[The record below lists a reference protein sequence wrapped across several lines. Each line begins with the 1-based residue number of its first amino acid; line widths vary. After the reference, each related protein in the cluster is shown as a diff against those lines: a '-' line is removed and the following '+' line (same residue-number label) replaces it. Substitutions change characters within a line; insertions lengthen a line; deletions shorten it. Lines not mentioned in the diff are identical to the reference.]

1 MQRTANPWTPV
12 QFRPWPPEVSVQ
24 VSPGEGRFQGELYMK
39 FIRQSLVFGIAL
51 ATAFSGS
58 VALAD
63 SHGRDSTDARLRTAI
78 TGEHRSSEKRAR
90 DAYRNPYETLTF
102 FGLSEDM
109 TVLEINAT
117 GGWYTEIIA
126 PVVAGTGKYFA
137 TMWDPGTSE
146 WARGA
151 FNELAELIDADR
163 ELYGDA
169 EVVAI
174 SGDNFRPIEP
184 GSADLVLTFRNIHN
198 WMTSGSIHEMLEM
211 MYVSAKPGGHLGI
224 VEHRGNP
231 LIRQDPEAVSGY
243 VNEGYTIRLAE
254 EAGWQLV
261 ATSDINN
268 NPMDDKD
275 YEKRVWRLPPT
286 LRYLAFEG
294 WPEVDEAQRIKSLAI
309 GESDRFTLLFVK
321 PTG

>member
-1 MQRTANPWTPV
+1 
-12 QFRPWPPEVSVQ
+12 
-24 VSPGEGRFQGELYMK
+24 MK
-39 FIRQSLVFGIAL
+39 LIRQSTVLAL
-51 ATAFSGS
+51 ALVTAYFGS
-58 VALAD
+58 AALAD
-63 SHGRDSTDARLRTAI
+63 SHAGDSTDERLRAVI
-78 TGEHRSSEKRAR
+78 TGEHRSAEKRAR

-102 FGLSEDM
+102 FGLREDM

-137 TMWDPGTSE
+137 TMWDPDTSE

-151 FNELAELIDADR
+151 FNELAGLIDADR

-169 EVVAI
+169 EVVSI

-198 WMTSGSIHEMLEM
+198 WMTSGSIHDMLEM
-211 MYVSAKPGGHLGI
+211 MYVSAKLGGHLGI

-231 LIRQDPEAVSGY
+231 LIRQDPKAESGY
-243 VNEGYTIRLAE
+243 VNEGHTIRLAE

>member
-1 MQRTANPWTPV
+1 MAFGFTKELKMKLTRQTP
-12 QFRPWPPEVSVQ
+12 
-24 VSPGEGRFQGELYMK
+24 
-39 FIRQSLVFGIAL
+39 AL
-51 ATAFSGS
+51 ALALVTAYFGS
-58 VALAD
+58 AALAGI
-63 SHGRDSTDARLRTAI
+63 HAGEPTDERLRAVI
-78 TGEHRSSEKRAR
+78 TGEHRSAEKRAR

-102 FGLSEDM
+102 FGLREDM

-137 TMWDPGTSE
+137 TMWDPDTSE
-146 WARGA
+146 WAQGA
-151 FNELAELIDADR
+151 FYELAELIDADR

-169 EVVAI
+169 EVVSI

-243 VNEGYTIRLAE
+243 VNEGHTIRLAE

>member
-1 MQRTANPWTPV
+1 MAFGFTKELKMKLTRQTP
-12 QFRPWPPEVSVQ
+12 
-24 VSPGEGRFQGELYMK
+24 
-39 FIRQSLVFGIAL
+39 AL
-51 ATAFSGS
+51 ALALVTAYFGS
-58 VALAD
+58 AALAGI
-63 SHGRDSTDARLRTAI
+63 HAGEPTDERLRAVI
-78 TGEHRSSEKRAR
+78 TGEHRSAEKRAR

-102 FGLSEDM
+102 FGLREDM

-137 TMWDPGTSE
+137 TMWDPDTSE
-146 WARGA
+146 WAQGA
-151 FNELAELIDADR
+151 FYELAELIDADR

-169 EVVAI
+169 EVVSI

-184 GSADLVLTFRNIHN
+184 ESADLVLTFRNIHN
-198 WMTSGSIHEMLEM
+198 WMTSGSIHDMLEM

-243 VNEGYTIRLAE
+243 VNEGHTIRLAE

-294 WPEVDEAQRIKSLAI
+294 WPEVDEAQRIRSLAI

>member
-1 MQRTANPWTPV
+1 
-12 QFRPWPPEVSVQ
+12 
-24 VSPGEGRFQGELYMK
+24 MK
-39 FIRQSLVFGIAL
+39 LIRQSPVLVLAL
-51 ATAFSGS
+51 VMALSGS
-58 VALAD
+58 ATLAD
-63 SHGRDSTDARLRTAI
+63 GHDGDSTDARLRAAI
-78 TGEHRSSEKRAR
+78 TGEHQSAEKRAR

-102 FGLSEDM
+102 FGLGEDM

-137 TMWDPGTSE
+137 TMWSPDTSE
-146 WARGA
+146 WAKGA
-151 FNELAELIDADR
+151 YSELEELIDADR

-198 WMTSGSIHEMLEM
+198 WMTSGSIHDMLEM

-231 LIRQDPEAVSGY
+231 SIRQDPEAVSGY
-243 VNEGYTIRLAE
+243 VNEGYTIKLAE

-261 ATSDINN
+261 STSDINN

-286 LRYLAFEG
+286 LRYLALEG

-309 GESDRFTLLFVK
+309 GESDRFTLFVK

>member
-1 MQRTANPWTPV
+1 MKHTRQNPLLVLALVTA
-12 QFRPWPPEVSVQ
+12 
-24 VSPGEGRFQGELYMK
+24 L
-39 FIRQSLVFGIAL
+39 
-51 ATAFSGS
+51 SGPA
-58 VALAD
+58 ALAD
-63 SHGRDSTDARLRTAI
+63 SHGGDSTDARLRAAI
-78 TGEHRSSEKRAR
+78 TGEHRSAEKRAR

-102 FGLSEDM
+102 FGLREDM

-126 PVVAGTGKYFA
+126 PVVADSGKYFA
-137 TMWDPGTSE
+137 TMWAPDTSE
-146 WARGA
+146 WAKGA
-151 FNELAELIDADR
+151 YNALEELIDADR

-169 EVVAI
+169 EVVSI

-198 WMTSGSIHEMLEM
+198 WMTSGSIHDMLEM

-231 LIRQDPEAVSGY
+231 LIRQDPRAESGY
-243 VNEGYTIRLAE
+243 VNEGYTIKLAE

-286 LRYLAFEG
+286 LRYLALEG

>member
-1 MQRTANPWTPV
+1 MKLIRHSPV
-12 QFRPWPPEVSVQ
+12 
-24 VSPGEGRFQGELYMK
+24 YAMA
-39 FIRQSLVFGIAL
+39 LVMTL
-51 ATAFSGS
+51 SGS
-58 VALAD
+58 AALAD
-63 SHGRDSTDARLRTAI
+63 GHDGNSTDARLRAAI
-78 TGEHRSSEKRAR
+78 TDEHRSAEKRAR

-102 FGLSEDM
+102 FGLREDM

-137 TMWDPGTSE
+137 TMWGPDTSE
-146 WARGA
+146 WAKGA
-151 FNELAELIDADR
+151 YNELEELIDADR
-163 ELYGDA
+163 ALYGDA

-198 WMTSGSIHEMLEM
+198 WMTSGSIHDMLEM

-231 LIRQDPEAVSGY
+231 LIRQDPRAESGY

-286 LRYLAFEG
+286 LRYLALEG
-294 WPEVDEAQRIKSLAI
+294 WPEVDEAQRIRSLAI

>member
-1 MQRTANPWTPV
+1 MKSIRKSPV
-12 QFRPWPPEVSVQ
+12 
-24 VSPGEGRFQGELYMK
+24 LA
-39 FIRQSLVFGIAL
+39 IAL
-51 ATAFSGS
+51 AVAFFGS

-63 SHGRDSTDARLRTAI
+63 SHGGESTDERLRAVI
-78 TGEHRSSEKRAR
+78 TGEHRSAEKRAR

-102 FGLSEDM
+102 FGLAEDM

-137 TMWDPGTSE
+137 TMWGPDTSE
-146 WARGA
+146 WAKGA
-151 FNELAELIDADR
+151 YNELEELIDADR
-163 ELYGDA
+163 ALYGAA

-174 SGDNFRPIEP
+174 SGENFRPIEP

-198 WMTSGSIHEMLEM
+198 WMTSGSIHDMLEM

-231 LIRQDPEAVSGY
+231 LIRQDPRAESGY

-275 YEKRVWRLPPT
+275 YDKRVWRLPPT
-286 LRYLAFEG
+286 LRYLALEG

>member
-1 MQRTANPWTPV
+1 
-12 QFRPWPPEVSVQ
+12 
-24 VSPGEGRFQGELYMK
+24 MK
-39 FIRQSLVFGIAL
+39 RIRRKSLVFV
-51 ATAFSGS
+51 TAFAAAFLGP
-58 VALAD
+58 VALAG
-63 SHGRDSTDARLRTAI
+63 SHVGDATDARLRAAI
-78 TGEHRSSEKRAR
+78 TGEHRSEEKRAR

-102 FGLSEDM
+102 FGLREDM

-146 WARGA
+146 WAKGA

-163 ELYGDA
+163 ALYGDA

-174 SGDNFRPIEP
+174 SGDNFRPIAP

-198 WMTSGSIHEMLEM
+198 WMTSGSIRDMLEM
-211 MYVSAKPGGHLGI
+211 MYASAKPGGHLGI

-231 LIRQDPEAVSGY
+231 LIRQDPRAVSGY
-243 VNEGYTIRLAE
+243 VNEGHTIRIAE

-275 YEKRVWRLPPT
+275 YDKRVWRLPPT
-286 LRYLAFEG
+286 LRYLALEG
-294 WPEVDEAQRIKSLAI
+294 WPEVDDAQRIKSLAI

>member
-1 MQRTANPWTPV
+1 MLA
-12 QFRPWPPEVSVQ
+12 
-24 VSPGEGRFQGELYMK
+24 MA
-39 FIRQSLVFGIAL
+39 LVA
-51 ATAFSGS
+51 AFSGS
-58 VALAD
+58 AALAD
-63 SHGRDSTDARLRTAI
+63 GHDGDSTDARLRAAI
-78 TGEHRSSEKRAR
+78 TGEHRSAEKRAR

-102 FGLSEDM
+102 LGLAEDM

-137 TMWDPGTSE
+137 TMWGPDTSE
-146 WARGA
+146 WAKGA
-151 FNELAELIDADR
+151 YNELEELIDADR
-163 ELYGDA
+163 ALYGDA

-198 WMTSGSIHEMLEM
+198 WMTSGSIHDMLEM

-231 LIRQDPEAVSGY
+231 LIRQDPKAESGY

-286 LRYLAFEG
+286 LRYLALEG
-294 WPEVDEAQRIKSLAI
+294 WPEVDEAQRIRSLAI

>member
-1 MQRTANPWTPV
+1 MRLIRKSPV
-12 QFRPWPPEVSVQ
+12 
-24 VSPGEGRFQGELYMK
+24 L
-39 FIRQSLVFGIAL
+39 AL
-51 ATAFSGS
+51 ALVTALSGP

-63 SHGRDSTDARLRTAI
+63 SHGGDSTDARLRAAI
-78 TGEHRSSEKRAR
+78 TGEHRSAEKRAR

-126 PVVAGTGKYFA
+126 PVVADSGKYFA
-137 TMWDPGTSE
+137 TMWAPDTSE
-146 WARGA
+146 WAKGA
-151 FNELAELIDADR
+151 YNALEELIDADR
-163 ELYGDA
+163 ELYGEA
-169 EVVAI
+169 EVVSI

-198 WMTSGSIHEMLEM
+198 WMTSGSIHDMLEM

-231 LIRQDPEAVSGY
+231 LIRQDPRAESGY
-243 VNEGYTIRLAE
+243 VNEGYTIKLAE

-286 LRYLAFEG
+286 LRYLALEG

>member
-1 MQRTANPWTPV
+1 MT
-12 QFRPWPPEVSVQ
+12 
-24 VSPGEGRFQGELYMK
+24 L
-39 FIRQSLVFGIAL
+39 IRHSLAYALTLAL
-51 ATAFSGS
+51 AFTGAVAFAESRYG
-58 VALAD
+58 
-63 SHGRDSTDARLRTAI
+63 DSTDERLRAAI
-78 TGEHRSSEKRAR
+78 TGEHRSPEKRAR

-102 FGLSEDM
+102 FGLGEDM

-126 PVVAGTGKYFA
+126 PVVAGKGKYFA
-137 TMWDPGTSE
+137 TMWAPDTSE
-146 WARGA
+146 WAKGA
-151 FNELAELIDADR
+151 YNELEELIDADR

-184 GSADLVLTFRNIHN
+184 ESADLVLTFRNIHN
-198 WMTSGSIHEMLEM
+198 WMTSGSIRDMLEM

-231 LIRQDPEAVSGY
+231 LIRQDPKAVSGY
-243 VNEGYTIRLAE
+243 VNEGYTIKLAE

-286 LRYLAFEG
+286 LRYLAQEG
-294 WPEVDEAQRIKSLAI
+294 WPEVDDAQRIKSMAI

>member
-1 MQRTANPWTPV
+1 M
-12 QFRPWPPEVSVQ
+12 
-24 VSPGEGRFQGELYMK
+24 MK
-39 FIRQSLVFGIAL
+39 FVRQSLGL
-51 ATAFSGS
+51 AVLVVSAISGP

-63 SHGRDSTDARLRTAI
+63 SDGGDSTDARLQAAI
-78 TGEHRSSEKRAR
+78 AGEHRPAEKRAR
-90 DAYRNPYETLTF
+90 DIYRNPYETLTF
-102 FGLSEDM
+102 FGLKEDM

-126 PVVAGTGKYFA
+126 PVLANTGKYYA
-137 TMWDPGTSE
+137 TMWDPSTSE
-146 WARGA
+146 WAKGA
-151 FNELAELIDADR
+151 YGDLEELIETNRDR
-163 ELYGDA
+163 FGDA
-169 EVVAI
+169 EVVGI

-198 WMTSGSIHEMLEM
+198 WMASGSIHDMLEM
-211 MYVSAKPGGHLGI
+211 MYVSARPGGHLGI

-243 VNEGYTIRLAE
+243 VNEGYTIKLAE

-261 ATSDINN
+261 SASDVNN

-286 LRYLAFEG
+286 LRYLALEG
-294 WPEVDEAQRIKSLAI
+294 WPQVDDAQRTKSLTI

>member
-1 MQRTANPWTPV
+1 M
-12 QFRPWPPEVSVQ
+12 
-24 VSPGEGRFQGELYMK
+24 MK
-39 FIRQSLVFGIAL
+39 FVRHSLVL
-51 ATAFSGS
+51 AVSLAPAISAP
-58 VALAD
+58 VALAGSD
-63 SHGRDSTDARLRTAI
+63 DGDSTDARLRAAI
-78 TGEHRSSEKRAR
+78 AGEHRSAEKRAR
-90 DAYRNPYETLTF
+90 DIYRNPYETLTF
-102 FGLSEDM
+102 FGLKEDM

-126 PVVAGTGKYFA
+126 PVLANTGKYYA
-137 TMWDPGTSE
+137 TMWDPSTSE
-146 WARGA
+146 WAKGA
-151 FNELAELIDADR
+151 YGDLEELIETNRDR
-163 ELYGDA
+163 FGDA
-169 EVVAI
+169 EVVGI

-198 WMTSGSIHEMLEM
+198 WMASGSIHDMLEM
-211 MYVSAKPGGHLGI
+211 MYVSARPGGHLGI

-243 VNEGYTIRLAE
+243 VNEGYTIKLAE

-261 ATSDINN
+261 SASDVNN

-286 LRYLAFEG
+286 LRYLALEG
-294 WPEVDEAQRIKSLAI
+294 WPQVDDAQRTKSLTI

>member
-1 MQRTANPWTPV
+1 MKSIRRSPV
-12 QFRPWPPEVSVQ
+12 
-24 VSPGEGRFQGELYMK
+24 LAMA
-39 FIRQSLVFGIAL
+39 LVA
-51 ATAFSGS
+51 AFSGS
-58 VALAD
+58 AALAD
-63 SHGRDSTDARLRTAI
+63 GHDGDSTDARLRAAI
-78 TGEHRSSEKRAR
+78 TGEHRSAEKRAR

-102 FGLSEDM
+102 LGLAEDM

-137 TMWDPGTSE
+137 TMWGPDTSE
-146 WARGA
+146 WAKGA
-151 FNELAELIDADR
+151 YNELEELIDADR
-163 ELYGDA
+163 ALYGDA

-198 WMTSGSIHEMLEM
+198 WMTSGSIHDMLEM

-231 LIRQDPEAVSGY
+231 LIRQDPKAESGY

-286 LRYLAFEG
+286 LRYLALEG
-294 WPEVDEAQRIKSLAI
+294 WPEVDEAQRIRSLAI

>member
-1 MQRTANPWTPV
+1 MRLIRKSPV
-12 QFRPWPPEVSVQ
+12 
-24 VSPGEGRFQGELYMK
+24 L
-39 FIRQSLVFGIAL
+39 AL
-51 ATAFSGS
+51 ALVTALSGPA
-58 VALAD
+58 ALAD
-63 SHGRDSTDARLRTAI
+63 SHGGDSTDARLRAAI
-78 TGEHRSSEKRAR
+78 TGEHRSAEKRAR

-102 FGLSEDM
+102 FGLREDM

-126 PVVAGTGKYFA
+126 PVVADSGKYFA
-137 TMWDPGTSE
+137 TMWAPDTSE
-146 WARGA
+146 WAKGA
-151 FNELAELIDADR
+151 YNALEELIDADR
-163 ELYGDA
+163 ELYGEA
-169 EVVAI
+169 EVVSI

-198 WMTSGSIHEMLEM
+198 WMTSGSIHDMLEM

-231 LIRQDPEAVSGY
+231 LIRQDPRAESGY
-243 VNEGYTIRLAE
+243 VNEGYTIKLAE

-286 LRYLAFEG
+286 LRYLALEG